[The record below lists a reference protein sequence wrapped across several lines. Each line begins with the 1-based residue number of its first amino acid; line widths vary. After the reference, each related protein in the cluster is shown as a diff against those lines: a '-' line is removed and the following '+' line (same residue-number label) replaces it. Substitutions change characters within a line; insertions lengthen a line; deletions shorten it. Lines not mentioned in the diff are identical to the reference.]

1 MPRGRVKGHFL
12 NTNISLEL
20 PILSLLINAIVNKV
34 SRLGCI
40 ILLDVFIS
48 IHLFDL
54 RTFCQSGSTGISH
67 QFSKI
72 HKPAFRRNAEVM
84 RLGYSSRFFFACVHI
99 LVQSRDTSGSSNQY
113 FKAIPLLFPSAMY
126 WVSHLCRY
134 TLSDIA
140 SFTRFSLIE
149 LQVLLSPGQKNVS
162 FFPDFWLNPGF
173 NIFGEA
179 NPTPASD
186 ELFSQQ
192 L

>member
-12 NTNISLEL
+12 NMSISLEL
-20 PILSLLINAIVNKV
+20 PILSLLINVNKV
-34 SRLGCI
+34 SRLCCI

-48 IHLFDL
+48 IHFFDL
-54 RTFCQSGSTGISH
+54 RTFCQNRSTGISH

-72 HKPAFRRNAEVM
+72 HKTAFRRNAKVM
-84 RLGYSSRFFFACVHI
+84 DLGYSSRCFFVCVHI
-99 LVQSRDTSGSSNQY
+99 LVQFRDTSGSSNQY

-126 WVSHLCRY
+126 WGSHLCRY
-134 TLSDIA
+134 KLSDIA
-140 SFTRFSLIE
+140 SFTWFSLIE
-149 LQVLLSPGQKNVS
+149 QVLLSPGQKNLS
-162 FFPDFWLNPGF
+162 FLPDFWLNPGF